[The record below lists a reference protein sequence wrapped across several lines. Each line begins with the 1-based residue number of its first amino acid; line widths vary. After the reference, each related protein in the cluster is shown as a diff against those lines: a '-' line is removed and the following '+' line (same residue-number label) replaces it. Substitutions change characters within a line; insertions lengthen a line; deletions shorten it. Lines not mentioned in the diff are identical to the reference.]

1 MDRSLQIFHS
11 KIVISIYQIIKEL
24 CPINVPVLG
33 MIDPLKRKARLLM
46 RPGFLFL
53 YFYCIGFGEILSQ
66 GM

>member
-1 MDRSLQIFHS
+1 
-11 KIVISIYQIIKEL
+11 
-24 CPINVPVLG
+24 